1 MRKFFLLALGCGALQ
16 VMAQRPLSV
25 LDAVNLALKQN
36 YNIQIAKSNIDIAKV
51 NNNIGIAGGLPTVTG
66 TATNQESIVNIN
78 QKINSATGDRD
89 LTRNGAISNNLNAG
103 VAGSMLLYNGY
114 RVIATKKQLEAIEAQ
129 SESLFNSQ
137 VQNTIAAVMT
147 KYFDVVRQNSY
158 LTTLSKS
165 IDVSKKQ
172 LEIINAKRSVG
183 YANDAD
189 LFQAEIDLHSKEQ
202 DFQSQKI
209 VVEQTKADLL
219 NLLSLTADSTIVLTD
234 SIAIENNIKFDDILT
249 RLQQNPDIIAA
260 SQQITINELA
270 EKQTAALRYPSLRL
284 NGGIN
289 YGRSTSNGGQ
299 ILLNQ
304 QYGPYVGLNLSV
316 PIYNGS
322 VLKRQQQTAA
332 INTQISK
339 TQKEATILN
348 YQTDLAKTYQMYI
361 HTLDL
366 IAAQYAINRLSEQ
379 LVNLTLQRFSL
390 SQATILEVRAAQQ
403 SFEEAGYKLVNL
415 SYAAKAAEI
424 ELKRVAGT
432 IAP

>member
-1 MRKFFLLALGCGALQ
+1 
-16 VMAQRPLSV
+16 V
-25 LDAVNLALKQN
+25 
-36 YNIQIAKSNIDIAKV
+36 
-51 NNNIGIAGGLPTVTG
+51 
-66 TATNQESIVNIN
+66 
-78 QKINSATGDRD
+78 
-89 LTRNGAISNNLNAG
+89 
-103 VAGSMLLYNGY
+103 
-114 RVIATKKQLEAIEAQ
+114 
-129 SESLFNSQ
+129 
-137 VQNTIAAVMT
+137 
-147 KYFDVVRQNSY
+147 
-158 LTTLSKS
+158 
-165 IDVSKKQ
+165 
-172 LEIINAKRSVG
+172 
-183 YANDAD
+183 
-189 LFQAEIDLHSKEQ
+189 
-202 DFQSQKI
+202 
-209 VVEQTKADLL
+209 
-219 NLLSLTADSTIVLTD
+219 
-234 SIAIENNIKFDDILT
+234 
-249 RLQQNPDIIAA
+249 
-260 SQQITINELA
+260 LA

-289 YGRSTSNGGQ
+289 YGSSTSNGGQ

-339 TQKEATILN
+339 TQEVATILN
-348 YQTDLAKTYQMYI
+348 YQTDIAKTSQMYN

-366 IAAQYAINRLSEQ
+366 ITAQYAINRLSEQ

-390 SQATILEVRAAQQ
+390 SQATIFEVRAAQQ

>member
-16 VMAQRPLSV
+16 VMAERPLSV

-51 NNNIGIAGGLPTVTG
+51 NNNIGIAGGLPKVTG
-66 TATNQESIVNIN
+66 TAANQESIVNIN

-137 VQNTIAAVMT
+137 VQNTIAAVIT

-189 LFQAEIDLHSKEQ
+189 LFQAEIDLHS
-202 DFQSQKI
+202 
-209 VVEQTKADLL
+209 
-219 NLLSLTADSTIVLTD
+219 
-234 SIAIENNIKFDDILT
+234 
-249 RLQQNPDIIAA
+249 
-260 SQQITINELA
+260 
-270 EKQTAALRYPSLRL
+270 
-284 NGGIN
+284 
-289 YGRSTSNGGQ
+289 
-299 ILLNQ
+299 
-304 QYGPYVGLNLSV
+304 
-316 PIYNGS
+316 
-322 VLKRQQQTAA
+322 
-332 INTQISK
+332 
-339 TQKEATILN
+339 
-348 YQTDLAKTYQMYI
+348 
-361 HTLDL
+361 
-366 IAAQYAINRLSEQ
+366 
-379 LVNLTLQRFSL
+379 
-390 SQATILEVRAAQQ
+390 
-403 SFEEAGYKLVNL
+403 
-415 SYAAKAAEI
+415 
-424 ELKRVAGT
+424 
-432 IAP
+432 